1 MTAGKNNASQ
11 RWGWHDGAGRGRGRP
26 LGPADRGEQTDTRT
40 PSHSDVAHSFS
51 GQGDVSIP
59 FEDWNLHQLQVF
71 YDAENFQIQVS
82 ACPLRMGHIF
92 SQDAGQWWQV
102 SKTLLMV
109 DKE

>member
-1 MTAGKNNASQ
+1 MHP
-11 RWGWHDGAGRGRGRP
+11 RDGAGMMGLAEAVEGP
-26 LGPADRGEQTDTRT
+26 LGQRTEASRPTRVRRHT
-40 PSHSDVAHSFS
+40 VTFAHSFS

-71 YDAENFQIQVS
+71 YDAENVQIQVS